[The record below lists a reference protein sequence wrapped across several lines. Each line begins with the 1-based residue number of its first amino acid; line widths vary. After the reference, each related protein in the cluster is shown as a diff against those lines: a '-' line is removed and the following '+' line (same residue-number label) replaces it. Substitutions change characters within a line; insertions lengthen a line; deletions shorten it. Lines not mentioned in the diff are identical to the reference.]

1 MICSRGHQL
10 TSWEEAYQRPGG
22 QAECRTCRRADSRDW
37 ARRNRERKT
46 ATRDAWV
53 AANRDRWNA
62 YMRAW
67 RTKRKASPVPGL
79 PGRNQKTV
87 APEAAKGNSFLADLK
102 RVSSQEPRPGTGR
115 DESRK
120 TTAAGA
126 SRGRQ

>member
-10 TSWEEAYQRPGG
+10 TSWDQTYQRPGG
-22 QAECRTCRRADSRDW
+22 QAECRACRRADSRDW
-37 ARRNRERKT
+37 ARRNRERKA

-67 RTKRKASPVPGL
+67 RARRKASPVPGL
-79 PGRNQKTV
+79 PGRNHSA
-87 APEAAKGNSFLADLK
+87 APDARKEAAPSHERK
-102 RVSSQEPRPGTGR
+102 RLSQEPRPGTGR
-115 DESRK
+115 EESRK